1 MLVLVS
7 VHLIPLHSWNI
18 FTIPYQGAGL
28 PPPIPSGIL
37 PPVATSSCEHVDL
50 KFLKL
55 SKRASV
61 SIQPFSKYT
70 LAHFGAWAF
79 LRDYL
84 SRFIRHHGHFVSLLF
99 DITAILSVSY
109 FHRNHLSEF
118 PVIRILG
125 GGGNLPFSID
135 KL

>member
-84 SRFIRHHGHFVSLLF
+84 SRLF

-109 FHRNHLSEF
+109 STSRPFCQSLIFTVIISLSS
-118 PVIRILG
+118 L
-125 GGGNLPFSID
+125 
-135 KL
+135 